1 MKSSKRAKTDFE
13 ILSFL
18 AQNKPHSKREIA
30 KALEKNYRSIRN
42 VMQRLLSSKLI
53 KVEFKKPSSKNSK
66 KEVEYYGLTLLGLLN
81 TRLLDKEIW
90 NQIDVIAEKNYRK
103 LLVFRKWPL
112 FVFRSLRKEIIH
124 SFQDTLKSLVHA
136 RATASLEWYDMK
148 YGDLAEKID
157 AYVLG
162 SPALTLPR
170 QRMNELF
177 GDRFLRIWQTC
188 KEDPQ
193 LRMFLEH
200 EIQKRKRWT
209 REKLDAVEKWEE
221 WFQRTSEKAL
231 LGSVNWTAV
240 TSK

>member
-1 MKSSKRAKTDFE
+1 MKSQKRTKTNLE

-18 AQNKPHSKREIA
+18 AQNKPHSTREIA
-30 KALEKNYRSIRN
+30 NALNKDYRSTNNMI
-42 VMQRLLSSKLI
+42 QQLLSSNFV
-53 KVEFKKPSSKNSK
+53 KVEFKRPSSKNPK
-66 KEVEYYGLTLLGLLN
+66 IEVEYYGLTLVGFLN
-81 TRLLDKEIW
+81 TLLLDKEVW
-90 NQIDVIAEKNYRK
+90 NQIDVIAEKHYRK

-112 FVFRSLRKEIIH
+112 FALRNTRKEIVS
-124 SFQDTLKSLVHA
+124 SFQHTLRSLIYA
-136 RATASLEWYDMK
+136 RTTPSLEWYDMK

-200 EIQKRKRWT
+200 EIQNRKKWT
-209 REKLDAVEKWEE
+209 RQKLDAVKKWEE
-221 WFQRTSEKAL
+221 WFQHVSEKAL
-231 LGSVNWTAV
+231 LSPVN
-240 TSK
+240 

>member
-1 MKSSKRAKTDFE
+1 MKSPKRKKTNLE

-18 AQNKPHSKREIA
+18 AQNQPHSTREIA
-30 KALEKNYRSIRN
+30 KALNKDYRSTNNAI
-42 VMQRLLSSKLI
+42 QELLGSNFV
-53 KVEFKKPSSKNSK
+53 KVELKKPSSKK
-66 KEVEYYGLTLLGLLN
+66 PKVEVEYYGLTLVGLLN
-81 TRLLDKEIW
+81 TLLLDKELW

-112 FVFRSLRKEIIH
+112 FIFKNVRKEIVS
-124 SFQDTLKSLVHA
+124 SFQHTLRSLVYA
-136 RATASLEWYDMK
+136 RTTASLEWYDMK

-162 SPALTLPR
+162 SPALALPR

-193 LRMFLEH
+193 LRIFLEH
-200 EIQKRKRWT
+200 EIQNRKKWT
-209 REKLDAVEKWEE
+209 QEKLDAVKKWEE
-221 WFQRTSEKAL
+221 WFQRTSEKTL
-231 LGSVNWTAV
+231 LSPVN
-240 TSK
+240 